1 MVALSFSRK
10 ALGPVLG
17 GLESKSGS
25 EIRLNPLPTQV
36 PAKSAR
42 GPKTSGSERLAVDS
56 PRRVWRWAVSA
67 MACSFQVATG
77 GGRKNASYFRHATRG
92 RCDVNLIT
100 RRFQPGRISPEAI
113 AGCEVAHT

>member
-25 EIRLNPLPTQV
+25 EIRLNRLPTQV

-56 PRRVWRWAVSA
+56 PRRVGRGAVSA
-67 MACSFQVATG
+67 MACSFQVAG

-113 AGCEVAHT
+113 A

>member
-36 PAKSAR
+36 PARSAR

-56 PRRVWRWAVSA
+56 KTRVEVGCFGHGLLLSG
-67 MACSFQVATG
+67 CD
-77 GGRKNASYFRHATRG
+77 RG
-92 RCDVNLIT
+92 RPQKCQLFPACDERTL
-100 RRFQPGRISPEAI
+100 RR
-113 AGCEVAHT
+113 